1 MNVIL
6 LKISKNKEVIN
17 RLEVSEVAK
26 FIKGGSSPKILTLG
40 NVQINLAFRL
50 FFHTFGFAE
59 GTHVRK

>member
-26 FIKGGSSPKILTLG
+26 FIKG
-40 NVQINLAFRL
+40 
-50 FFHTFGFAE
+50 E
-59 GTHVRK
+59 GTHARK